1 MLKDDLISTLLGI
14 DEEAWLLLGDRLPR
28 PRVVVV
34 GGAAFMLRDLTTRR
48 VTHDIDVLQ
57 ADEAVRAIIANYP
70 QVNEQVRAFSDQIP
84 YNFEDRLV
92 TIPLPS
98 KAIEFLTPCA
108 EDLVVMKLYAQRP
121 NDLQDIDS
129 AASNGSIDWALL
141 DTLVFGEDEAKASSL
156 IERRY
161 DEMVRAYK
169 DLKARWGR

>member
-1 MLKDDLISTLLGI
+1 MHKDDLISTLLAI
-14 DEEAWLLLGDRLPR
+14 DEEVWLLLGDRLPR

-92 TIPLPS
+92 TIPIPS

-121 NDLQDIDS
+121 NDLQDIDG
-129 AASNGSIDWALL
+129 AASNGSIDWTLL